1 MEGKASFTSD
11 FEKMRSG
18 RTPFALRAD
27 LVPGPVSG
35 SLCWD
40 CTSDGGG
47 LARTLSEGFKGG
59 RWATQDEAAE
69 VLDVSPAKI
78 SRTVTWAIREEPGGR
93 CEVPG
98 LLAAEVLLGPG
109 EPQGDG
115 HKQVGVERFRLV
127 SLLWTLG
134 QKRD

>member
-78 SRTVTWAIREEPGGR
+78 SRTVTWAIRVGMFTRRQFNGWKSTTKSARQAAVANAIEG
-93 CEVPG
+93 VP
-98 LLAAEVLLGPG
+98 
-109 EPQGDG
+109 D
-115 HKQVGVERFRLV
+115 F
-127 SLLWTLG
+127 
-134 QKRD
+134 